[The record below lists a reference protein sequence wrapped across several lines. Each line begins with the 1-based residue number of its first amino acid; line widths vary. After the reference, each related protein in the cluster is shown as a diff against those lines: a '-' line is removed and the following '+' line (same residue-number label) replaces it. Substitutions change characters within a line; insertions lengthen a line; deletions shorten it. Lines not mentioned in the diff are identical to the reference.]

1 MSPQKLAKTPQ
12 SRRNLWFERV
22 MALLAVANL
31 GLVLFDLTY
40 IPLRDFYLREFRS
53 ITRIYDPIKG
63 IEPHRETQQYLET
76 VEKLKA
82 QLQQTEG
89 LQSPEV
95 ATLLEELRQQSV
107 EMIETN
113 PFAEA
118 NKTGTLE
125 KIKNRMR
132 QRVGNVSAKQS
143 FSTFWSLPYL
153 SQAGVEK
160 EITFYN
166 QEIQPLMA
174 RNYFRPVG
182 ETGNFVDYFWKI
194 DLWFIIPFGIEFLLR
209 TYYIHRRHH
218 SLTWLEA
225 MMWRWYDIFLLLPF
239 WRWLRVI
246 SVFMRLH
253 QAQLLNLESIRVQIN
268 RGFAANFAEELA
280 EVIVIR
286 VINQLQGSIRGGE
299 LTRWL
304 SGREARP
311 YVDINNVNEVEAI
324 ATLLMKV
331 TVNQVLPKI
340 QPDLEAILQHNIE
353 KILSQSPFYR
363 GLQQVPGVGTIPT
376 QITEKLVKEISLAA
390 YNTLTASLED
400 DPVGAELSKHLMEHF
415 TEALGSE
422 VQRQQ
427 TVQKIQSLLFDLL
440 EEMKLNYVQRLSE
453 QDLEQVLEETRAIRQ
468 IVKQ

>member
-1 MSPQKLAKTPQ
+1 MSPQKLAKTTQ

-22 MALLAVANL
+22 MALLAVVNL

-40 IPLRDFYLREFRS
+40 VPLRDFYLREFRS
-53 ITRIYDPIKG
+53 LTRIYDPIKG

-76 VEKLKA
+76 VEKLKV

-95 ATLLEELRQQSV
+95 AALLEGLRQQSV
-107 EMIETN
+107 EMIDTN

-132 QRVGNVSAKQS
+132 QRIGNDSAKQS
-143 FSTFWSLPYL
+143 FRTFWSLPYL

-160 EITFYN
+160 EIAFYN

-246 SVFMRLH
+246 PVVMRLH
-253 QAQLLNLESIRVQIN
+253 QAKLLNLEPIRMQIN

-376 QITEKLVKEISLAA
+376 QMTEKLVKEISLAA

-427 TVQKIQSLLFDLL
+427 TVQKIQSLLFDML
-440 EEMKLNYVQRLSE
+440 EEIKLNYVQRLSE

-468 IVKQ
+468 IVKH

>member
-53 ITRIYDPIKG
+53 LTRIYDPIKG
-63 IEPHRETQQYLET
+63 IEAHRETQQYLET

-107 EMIETN
+107 EMIDTN

-132 QRVGNVSAKQS
+132 QRIGNDSAKQS
-143 FSTFWSLPYL
+143 FRTFWSLPYL

-174 RNYFRPVG
+174 RNYFRPIG

-194 DLWFIIPFGIEFLLR
+194 DLWFIIPFAIEFLLR
-209 TYYIHRRHH
+209 TYYIHRRHN

-246 SVFMRLH
+246 PVVMRLH
-253 QAQLLNLESIRVQIN
+253 QAKLLNLEPIRLQIN
-268 RGFAANFAEELA
+268 RGLAANFAEELA

-286 VINQLQGSIRGGE
+286 VINQIQGSIRGGE

-304 SGREARP
+304 SGRATRP

-340 QPDLEAILQHNIE
+340 QPDLEAILQYNIE
-353 KILSQSPFYR
+353 KILSQSPLYR
-363 GLQQVPGVGTIPT
+363 GLQQVPGVGTIPA
-376 QITEKLVKEISLAA
+376 QMTEKLVKEISLAA

-427 TVQKIQSLLFDLL
+427 TVQKIQSLLFDML
-440 EEMKLNYVQRLSE
+440 EEIKLNYVQRLSE

-468 IVKQ
+468 IVKH

>member
-1 MSPQKLAKTPQ
+1 MSPQKLAKTTQ

-31 GLVLFDLTY
+31 GLVLFDLSY
-40 IPLRDFYLREFRS
+40 VPLRDFYLREFRS
-53 ITRIYDPIKG
+53 LTRIYDPIKG

-82 QLQQTEG
+82 HLQQTEG

-95 ATLLEELRQQSV
+95 ATLLEELRQRSV
-107 EMIETN
+107 EMIDTN

-132 QRVGNVSAKQS
+132 QHIGNDSAKQS

-209 TYYIHRRHH
+209 TYYIHRRHN

-246 SVFMRLH
+246 PVVMRLH
-253 QAQLLNLESIRVQIN
+253 QAKLLNLEPIRVQIN

-286 VINQLQGSIRGGE
+286 VINQMQGSIREGE

-304 SGREARP
+304 SRRETRP

-376 QITEKLVKEISLAA
+376 QMTEKLVKEISLAA

-427 TVQKIQSLLFDLL
+427 TVQKIQSLLLDML
-440 EEMKLNYVQRLSE
+440 EEIKLNYVQRLSE
-453 QDLEQVLEETRAIRQ
+453 QDLEQVLEETRTIRQ
-468 IVKQ
+468 IVKH